1 MKDNKFVFALF
12 LVMLLAWIFPGP
24 GAPDSIIPLKTI
36 GSIGISLIFF
46 FYGLKLSPEK
56 LRAGLGNVRL
66 HLLVQLST
74 FLLFPIIVLPFYP
87 LMKTESQQTLWLA
100 MFFLAALPS
109 TVSSSVVLTSL
120 GKGNVP
126 AAIFNASI
134 SGIIGIMVTPL
145 WMGLFMHAKSGDFD
159 FSQIYLKLFLEII
172 LPVILGLLL
181 QPRFHHLTLRF
192 SRQLTL
198 FDKSVILLIVYR
210 SFAGSFHAGY
220 FEGISW
226 PDLFLLLVL
235 VIALFFLIYGIILS
249 LTKAFGLNRE
259 DRITALFCG
268 SQKSL
273 VHGSVFSNVLF
284 AGMSI
289 AGIMLLPLMI
299 FHAFQIFVISV
310 ISGRVA
316 KSAVED

>member
-56 LRAGLGNVRL
+56 LRAGLGNFRL

-74 FLLFPIIVLPFYP
+74 FLLFPLIVMVFYP

-181 QPRFHHLTLRF
+181 RPKFHHFTNRF
-192 SRQLTL
+192 SPQLTL

-210 SFAGSFHAGY
+210 SFAASFHAGY

-226 PDLFLLLVL
+226 PDLFLLMAI
-235 VIALFFLIYGIILS
+235 VIGLFFLIYGIIFL
-249 LTKAFGLNRE
+249 LTRAFGFNRE

-289 AGIMLLPLMI
+289 GGIMLLPLMI

-310 ISGRVA
+310 ISSRYARREGV
-316 KSAVED
+316 

>member
-56 LRAGLGNVRL
+56 LRAGLSNFRL

-74 FLLFPIIVLPFYP
+74 FLLFPLIVLPFFP

-100 MFFLAALPS
+100 LFFLAALPS

-120 GKGNVP
+120 AKGNVP
-126 AAIFNASI
+126 SAIFNASI

-145 WMGLFMHAKSGDFD
+145 WMGLFIHAKSGDFD
-159 FSQIYLKLFLEII
+159 FSQIYFKLFLEII
-172 LPVILGLLL
+172 LPVIIGLLL
-181 QPRFHHLTLRF
+181 RPWLHQFTIRF

-198 FDKSVILLIVYR
+198 FDKLVILLIVYR
-210 SFAGSFHAGY
+210 SFAASFHAGY

-226 PDLFLLLVL
+226 PDLLILLAL
-235 VIALFFLIYGIILS
+235 VIGLFFLVYGIILS
-249 LTKAFGLNRE
+249 LTRALGFNRE

-284 AGMSI
+284 ANMSV

-299 FHAFQIFVISV
+299 FHAFQIFAISV
-310 ISGRVA
+310 ISSRYA
-316 KSAVED
+316 KKERA